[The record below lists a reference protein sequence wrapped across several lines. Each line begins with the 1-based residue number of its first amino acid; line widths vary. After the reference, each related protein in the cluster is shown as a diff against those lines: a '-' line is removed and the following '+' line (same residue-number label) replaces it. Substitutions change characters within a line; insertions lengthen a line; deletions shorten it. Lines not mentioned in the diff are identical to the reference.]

1 MSLSGI
7 ETAQDLMNVLDAI
20 YNNLNTYDTYS
31 SLKLYYNEIQRTST
45 IFKVKEDNTES
56 VVAVLSLEGISTE
69 TKNYLAR
76 LIKSSIVSGDETR
89 VYDVAVGA
97 YIGIDQLMKN
107 ICVSLGVS
115 LSDSFADDNPQ
126 IYSELRGIIEKYY
139 GSVLENNTP
148 YMLRKYANI
157 DESLESYKTFIPMNI
172 IIEFAI
178 YLNNLGLFLTSVNQF
193 TPQLMIGSS
202 FNNNNNI
209 TIMNNKDSKKFIKN
223 YINARWY
230 NRPALSSALKLVDN
244 LFEVYGSEFD
254 DNSVKFYY
262 TNGTSNAYLFEVSNN
277 SYIKNIKYYS
287 GNTGYYLRI
296 NISSESDFIVRG
308 YRAQYQGSEL
318 YTIKDVN
325 EYTANEVVLINN
337 DSDGVNLI
345 CLNSKYLTIPYCS
358 EKFKIG
364 NYIYK
369 RQLFSTKL
377 TPGLVSRY
385 STIPFNIFKYTF
397 INKVYFDYI
406 NKIVNNFGLSN
417 LDDKFLVFSVGHTN
431 DLPSEIDNINIA
443 ALFVIDKNNC
453 KFVSETS
460 YNIFGLNM
468 IINCDFIN
476 FSSDDRDSYTDMSS
490 YYLYDDYSNQY
501 YHVTVSDLLDN
512 DLEYSVYIAGE
523 GDYYN
528 NITKSSKSIAIT
540 KEDLGLATLYY
551 GNYTYINL
559 GQFIENKEP
568 EKLNGL
574 SLIPDSVYPKDV
586 VDSASFSAKYPD
598 WYTYAITNPNIVSGV
613 VDGTNTGSWGACSIS
628 KSVKTQSDAQ
638 NALIMTDDI
647 NDIIKDT
654 DKAIEDDDEE
664 DDPIDPEK
672 DPDTNPNDD
681 KDSKD
686 KGDTPS
692 IEDINNL
699 PNILGAGAVKQYML
713 TASQLSALMSSLNSD
728 SIWTALSKFI
738 SNPINF
744 IISLQAGYLYQHTGA
759 VPNSYIKFGPYTFES
774 CQGTLLNSNFCD
786 INLGTVN
793 LEPYFNNYTD
803 ITETSVSLYLPYVG
817 YVDLDVSKF
826 INGSIKLHA
835 RIDTL
840 TGSIIYYVYSIRDGH
855 EQLLNTFDGN
865 CQMQI
870 PVNSADYSRM
880 YAGLFGTATAAV
892 GGVTSIGSKVSKAFE
907 AYPHQQAIKAI
918 QASNFGQS
926 YGPEPKE
933 VKTPFVRE
941 HIGKHPFM

>member
-20 YNNLNTYDTYS
+20 YNNLDTYDTYS

-45 IFKVKEDNTES
+45 IFKVKDDNTES
-56 VVAVLSLEGISTE
+56 VVAVLSLEGISTD

-76 LIKSSIVSGDETR
+76 LIKSSIVTGDETR

-115 LSDSFADDNPQ
+115 ISDSFADDNPQ
-126 IYSELRGIIEKYY
+126 IYPELRGIIEKYY

-148 YMLRKYANI
+148 YMLRKYTNL
-157 DESLESYKTFIPMNI
+157 DNNLDSYKTFIPMNI

-178 YLNNLGLFLTSVNQF
+178 YLNSLGLFITKVNQF
-193 TPQLMIGSS
+193 MPQLTVGNS
-202 FNNNNNI
+202 FNNNPNI

-223 YINARWY
+223 YINTRWY
-230 NRPALSSALKLVDN
+230 GNSGLSIFFKSLDT
-244 LFEVYGSEFD
+244 LFDVYGSEFD
-254 DNSVKFYY
+254 DNSVKFVYIG
-262 TNGTSNAYLFEVSNN
+262 NDSSIYLFEVSNN
-277 SYIKNIKYYS
+277 CYIYNIANSSGLYSYMLGID
-287 GNTGYYLRI
+287 
-296 NISSESDFIVRG
+296 ISSESDFIVRR
-308 YRAQYQGSEL
+308 YRVFNNSNN
-318 YTIKDVN
+318 TDKNVT
-325 EYTANEVVLINN
+325 EYAANEVVRINDIDN
-337 DSDGVNLI
+337 AVNLI
-345 CLNSKYLTIPYCS
+345 CLSSKYLTIPYCS
-358 EKFKIG
+358 EYF
-364 NYIYK
+364 NESRNDFK

-377 TPGLVSRY
+377 TQSLVSRY
-385 STIPFNIFKYTF
+385 DTVPFNIFKYTF
-397 INKVYFDYI
+397 KEKLYFDYI
-406 NKIVNNFGLSN
+406 NKIVNNFGLNN
-417 LDDKFLVFSVGHTN
+417 LDDKFLVFSVGHTD
-431 DLPSEIDNINIA
+431 DLPSELDKIYDVNIA
-443 ALFVIDKNNC
+443 ALFVIDKDNC
-453 KFVSETS
+453 KFGYIKRSNV
-460 YNIFGLNM
+460 FGLN
-468 IINCDFIN
+468 IIITCDFCN
-476 FSSDDRDSYTDMSS
+476 CSLYNNDLYFYTNS
-490 YYLYDDYSNQY
+490 YYRYNDESNEF
-501 YHVTVSDLLDN
+501 YHLTLSDLSDN
-512 DLEYSVYIAGE
+512 NLEYKVYIAGE

-528 NITKSSKSIAIT
+528 SITKSSESINIT
-540 KEDLGLATLYY
+540 NDDLGLTSLS
-551 GNYTYINL
+551 NSRYTYINL
-559 GQFIENKEP
+559 GQFVENKEP

-586 VDSASFSAKYPD
+586 IDSTSFSAKYPD

-681 KDSKD
+681 PDSKD
-686 KGDTPS
+686 KGDTPV

-713 TASQLSALMSSLNSD
+713 TASQLSALMSNLNSD

-738 SNPINF
+738 SNPMNF

-759 VPNSYIKFGPYTFES
+759 VPNAYIKFGPYTFES

-793 LEPYFNNYTD
+793 LNPYFNNYTD

-892 GGVTSIGSKVSKAFE
+892 GGASIATKPIATLVGDTVSRKL
-907 AYPHQQAIKAI
+907 
-918 QASNFGQS
+918 SDN
-926 YGPEPKE
+926 
-933 VKTPFVRE
+933 E
-941 HIGKHPFM
+941 HIRNGATYLEGTHIPVY

>member
-76 LIKSSIVSGDETR
+76 LIKSSIVSGNETR

-107 ICVSLGVS
+107 ICTSIGVS

-148 YMLRKYANI
+148 YMLRKYTNL
-157 DESLESYKTFIPMNI
+157 DNNLESYKTFIPMNI

-178 YLNNLGLFLTSVNQF
+178 YLNNLGLFITKVNQF
-193 TPQLMIGSS
+193 IPQLMVGSS
-202 FNNNNNI
+202 FSNNNNI
-209 TIMNNKDSKKFIKN
+209 AIMNNKDSKKFIKN
-223 YINARWY
+223 YINTRWH
-230 NRPALSSALKLVDN
+230 DN
-244 LFEVYGSEFD
+244 SRLPVFFKSLDTLFDVYGSEFD
-254 DNSVKFYY
+254 DTSVKFVYISSD
-262 TNGTSNAYLFEVSNN
+262 SNIYLYEVSNN
-277 SYIKNIKYYS
+277 CYIQDIGNASGLHSYILGIH
-287 GNTGYYLRI
+287 
-296 NISSESDFIVRG
+296 ISSESDFIVRR
-308 YRAQYQGSEL
+308 YRVFNNSNN
-318 YTIKDVN
+318 TDKNVT
-325 EYTANEVVLINN
+325 EYTANEVVRINKVN
-337 DSDGVNLI
+337 DDVNLI

-358 EKFKIG
+358 EYFKEG
-364 NYIYK
+364 GDSFK
-369 RQLFSTKL
+369 RKLFSTNL

-385 STIPFNIFKYTF
+385 DTIPFNIFKYTF
-397 INKVYFDYI
+397 RNKIFSDYI
-406 NKIVNNFGLSN
+406 NKITSNFNLNN
-417 LDDKFLVFSVGHTN
+417 LDDKFLVFSVGHTT
-431 DLPSEIDNINIA
+431 DLPDNINDNYFNIA

-453 KFVSETS
+453 KFVSEKRS
-460 YNIFGLNM
+460 IIFGLNRL
-468 IINCDFIN
+468 ITCDFCN
-476 FSSDDRDSYTDMSS
+476 CSLYNNDLYFYTNSN
-490 YYLYDDYSNQY
+490 YLYNNRDEY
-501 YHVTVSDLLDN
+501 YHVTVSDLLGN
-512 DLEYSVYIAGE
+512 ALEYKVYIAGE
-523 GDYYN
+523 GEYYN
-528 NITKSSKSIAIT
+528 SITKTSENIEIT
-540 KEDLGLATLYY
+540 KDDLGLTNLDYRR
-551 GNYTYINL
+551 YTYINL
-559 GQFIENKEP
+559 GQFVENKEP

-586 VDSASFSAKYPD
+586 IDSATFSAKYPD

-613 VDGTNTGSWGACSIS
+613 VDGTNTGTWGACSIS

-647 NDIIKDT
+647 NNIIKDM
-654 DKAIEDDDEE
+654 DKAIDDDDEE

-681 KDSKD
+681 PDSKD

-692 IEDINNL
+692 VEDINNL

-713 TASQLSALMSSLNSD
+713 TASQLSALMSNLNSD

-738 SNPINF
+738 SNPMNF

-793 LEPYFNNYTD
+793 LNPYFNNYTD

-870 PVNSADYSRM
+870 PINSADYSRM
-880 YAGLFGTATAAV
+880 YAGLFGTASAAV
-892 GGVTSIGSKVSKAFE
+892 GGASIATKPIATLVGDTVSRKL
-907 AYPHQQAIKAI
+907 
-918 QASNFGQS
+918 SDN
-926 YGPEPKE
+926 
-933 VKTPFVRE
+933 E
-941 HIGKHPFM
+941 HIRNGANYQEGTHIPIY

>member
-7 ETAQDLMNVLDAI
+7 ETAQDLMNVLDSI

-76 LIKSSIVSGDETR
+76 LIKSSIVSGTEAR

-107 ICVSLGVS
+107 ICTSLGVS

-148 YMLRKYANI
+148 YMLRKYANL
-157 DESLESYKTFIPMNI
+157 DNNLESYKTFIPMNI

-178 YLNNLGLFLTSVNQF
+178 YLNSLGLFLTKINQII
-193 TPQLMIGSS
+193 PQLMVGSS
-202 FNNNNNI
+202 FNNNTNI

-223 YINARWY
+223 YISYKHY
-230 NRPALSSALKLVDN
+230 NYEYLDSCLLLVDN
-244 LFEVYGSEFD
+244 LFDVYGSEFD
-254 DNSVKFYY
+254 DNSVKFVYLDVP
-262 TNGTSNAYLFEVSNN
+262 SNIYLYEVSNN
-277 SYIKNIKYYS
+277 CYIRNI
-287 GNTGYYLRI
+287 GYGYNYDSSELKI
-296 NISSESDFIVRG
+296 YISSESDFILRT
-308 YRAQYQGSEL
+308 YRASNYSEL
-318 YTIKDVN
+318 VTTKSVN
-325 EYTANEVVLINN
+325 EYSANEVIKIGNTYN
-337 DSDGVNLI
+337 DVQLV
-345 CLNSKYLTIPYCS
+345 CLSSKYLTIPYCS
-358 EKFKIG
+358 EEFKISSDRF
-364 NYIYK
+364 K

-385 STIPFNIFKYTF
+385 DTVPFNIFKYTF
-397 INKVYFDYI
+397 SNKIYFDYI
-406 NKIVNNFGLSN
+406 NKIINNFNLSN

-431 DLPSEIDNINIA
+431 DLPSEFDNINIA

-453 KFVSETS
+453 KFVGSKYYTG
-460 YNIFGLNM
+460 FGLNVS
-468 IINCDFIN
+468 ISCDFYN
-476 FSSDDRDSYTDMSS
+476 YSSSNNLYIYTNS
-490 YYLYDDYSNQY
+490 YYNYDDLTGYYS
-501 YHVTVSDLLDN
+501 VTVSDLLDN
-512 DLEYSVYIAGE
+512 NLEYSVYIAGE

-528 NITKSSKSIAIT
+528 SITKNSESIIIT
-540 KEDLGLATLYY
+540 ADDLGLTNLDVSR
-551 GNYTYINL
+551 TYINL
-559 GQFIENKEP
+559 GSFVENKEP

-647 NDIIKDT
+647 NDIIKDM
-654 DKAIEDDDEE
+654 DKAIDDDDEE

-672 DPDTNPNDD
+672 DSDTNPNDD
-681 KDSKD
+681 PDSKD

-692 IEDINNL
+692 VEDINNL

-713 TASQLSALMSSLNSD
+713 TASQLSALMSNLNSD

-738 SNPINF
+738 SNPMNF
-744 IISLQAGYLYQHTGA
+744 IISLQAGYLYQHNGA
-759 VPNSYIKFGPYTFES
+759 VPNSYIRFGPYTFES

-793 LEPYFNNYTD
+793 LNPYFNNYTD
-803 ITETSVSLYLPYVG
+803 ITETSISLYLPYVG

-855 EQLLNTFDGN
+855 EQLLSTFDGN

-870 PVNSADYSRM
+870 PINSADYSRM
-880 YAGLFGTATAAV
+880 YAGLFGTATAASA
-892 GGVTSIGSKVSKAFE
+892 GIIGSAISTPKSAERLAHLFKLQEEQRKLASK
-907 AYPHQQAIKAI
+907 QRLD
-918 QASNFGQS
+918 NWD
-926 YGPEPKE
+926 
-933 VKTPFVRE
+933 
-941 HIGKHPFM
+941 GK

>member
-76 LIKSSIVSGDETR
+76 LIKSSIVSGTEAR

-157 DESLESYKTFIPMNI
+157 DNNLESYKTFIPMNI

-178 YLNNLGLFLTSVNQF
+178 YLNSLGLFLTKINQIV
-193 TPQLMIGSS
+193 PQLTVGNS

-223 YINARWY
+223 YINYVRY
-230 NRPALSSALKLVDN
+230 NDESLDRYLLLVDT
-244 LFEVYGSEFD
+244 LFDVYGSEFD
-254 DNSVKFYY
+254 DNSVKFVYID
-262 TNGTSNAYLFEVSNN
+262 GPSAMYLYEVSNN
-277 SYIKNIKYYS
+277 CYINNISY
-287 GNTGYYLRI
+287 GYNYDSSELKI
-296 NISSESDFIVRG
+296 YISSESDFIVRT
-308 YRAQYQGSEL
+308 YRVYNYSEL
-318 YTIKDVN
+318 NTTKDVN
-325 EYTANEVVLINN
+325 EYSANEVIKIGNTSN
-337 DSDGVNLI
+337 DVELV
-345 CLNSKYLTIPYCS
+345 CLSSKYLTIPYCS
-358 EKFKIG
+358 EEFRIG
-364 NYIYK
+364 SDIFK

-377 TPGLVSRY
+377 TTGLVSRY
-385 STIPFNIFKYTF
+385 DTLPFNIFKYTF
-397 INKVYFDYI
+397 INKIYFDYI
-406 NKIVNNFGLSN
+406 NKIINNFSLSN
-417 LDDKFLVFSVGHTN
+417 LDDKFLVFSAGHTN

-453 KFVSETS
+453 KFVGIKNYTG
-460 YNIFGLNM
+460 FGLNVG
-468 IINCDFIN
+468 ISCDLYN
-476 FSSDDRDSYTDMSS
+476 YSS
-490 YYLYDDYSNQY
+490 YNKNLYMFTNSYYNYDDTNGYYS
-501 YHVTVSDLLDN
+501 VTVSDLLDN
-512 DLEYSVYIAGE
+512 NLEYSVYIAGE

-528 NITKSSKSIAIT
+528 SITKNSESIIIT
-540 KEDLGLATLYY
+540 ADDLGLTNLDRS
-551 GNYTYINL
+551 GTYINL
-559 GQFIENKEP
+559 GQFVENKEP
-568 EKLNGL
+568 ERLNGL
-574 SLIPDSVYPKDV
+574 SLIPNSVYPKDV
-586 VDSASFSAKYPD
+586 IDSASFSAKYPD

-638 NALIMTDDI
+638 NALIMIDDI
-647 NDIIKDT
+647 NDIIKDM
-654 DKAIEDDDEE
+654 DKAIDDDDEE

-681 KDSKD
+681 PDSKD

-692 IEDINNL
+692 VEDINNL

-713 TASQLSALMSSLNSD
+713 TASQLSALMSNLNSD

-793 LEPYFNNYTD
+793 LNPYFNNYTD

-870 PVNSADYSRM
+870 PINSADYSRM
-880 YAGLFGTATAAV
+880 YAGLFGTAAATV
-892 GGVTSIGSKVSKAFE
+892 GGVTSIGSTVSKAFE

>member
-45 IFKVKEDNTES
+45 IFKVKDDNTES

-76 LIKSSIVSGDETR
+76 LIKSSIVTGDETR

-107 ICVSLGVS
+107 ICTSLGVS
-115 LSDSFADDNPQ
+115 ISDSFADDNPQ

-148 YMLRKYANI
+148 YMLRKYSNL
-157 DESLESYKTFIPMNI
+157 DNNLESYKTFIPLNI
-172 IIEFAI
+172 IVEFAI
-178 YLNNLGLFLTSVNQF
+178 YLNSLGLFNVPVNILSPQF
-193 TPQLMIGSS
+193 LAPGVQFRDNKYISIL
-202 FNNNNNI
+202 
-209 TIMNNKDSKKFIKN
+209 NNKDSKKFIIDW
-223 YINARWY
+223 INTY
-230 NRPALSSALKLVDN
+230 PYSDDNRAGILN
-244 LFEVYGSEFD
+244 LLDSLFDLYGSEFD
-254 DNSVKFYY
+254 DTSIKFV
-262 TNGTSNAYLFEVSNN
+262 NVNPPNASSIYLCEVSNN
-277 SYIKNIKYYS
+277 SYIIDKSFIRDNYKYYMQVS
-287 GNTGYYLRI
+287 SDDDFVVRIYFVSNT
-296 NISSESDFIVRG
+296 SSSKQV
-308 YRAQYQGSEL
+308 
-318 YTIKDVN
+318 K
-325 EYTANEVVLINN
+325 EYTKNTVV
-337 DSDGVNLI
+337 D
-345 CLNSKYLTIPYCS
+345 LNSYMGDITTICVKNKYLVVPYCS
-358 EKFKIG
+358 EEFYSVG
-364 NYIYK
+364 SYYK

-385 STIPFNIFKYTF
+385 NTIPFDAFRYTF
-397 INKVYFDYI
+397 SNRDYRYYLDL
-406 NKIVNNFGLSN
+406 IVSNFNLSN
-417 LDDKFLVFSVGHTN
+417 LDDKFIGLNLGNTS
-431 DLPSEIDNINIA
+431 DLEKGDYPFNIA
-443 ALFVIDKNNC
+443 ALFVIDKYNC
-453 KFVSETS
+453 KFT
-460 YNIFGLNM
+460 G
-468 IINCDFIN
+468 
-476 FSSDDRDSYTDMSS
+476 
-490 YYLYDDYSNQY
+490 YSNKRNLGIYSYIESDY
-501 YHVTVSDLLDN
+501 YNYSLINDNNYYYIGRLYNFNDYNNYGNLTVTNLDGN
-512 DLEYSVYIAGE
+512 DLNYVVYIAGA
-523 GDYYN
+523 GGYFKQLN
-528 NITKSSKSIAIT
+528 KSSKSLSVT
-540 KEDLGLATLYY
+540 KEELELNNLSSYNTSF
-551 GNYTYINL
+551 INL
-559 GQFIENKEP
+559 GQFIENKES

-574 SLIPDSVYPKDV
+574 SLIPNSVYPKDV

-598 WYTYAITNPNIVSGV
+598 WYTYAITNPNIISGV
-613 VDGTNTGSWGACSIS
+613 VDGTNTGTWGACSIS

-672 DPDTNPNDD
+672 DPDTKPNDD

-692 IEDINNL
+692 VEDINNL

-713 TASQLSALMSSLNSD
+713 TASQLSALMSNLNSD

-793 LEPYFNNYTD
+793 LTPYFNNYTD

-817 YVDLDVSKF
+817 YVELDVSKF

-835 RIDTL
+835 RVDTL

-870 PVNSADYSRM
+870 PINSADYSRM

-892 GGVTSIGSKVSKAFE
+892 GGVTSIGSAVNKAFE

-926 YGPEPKE
+926 YGNEPKE

>member
-31 SLKLYYNEIQRTST
+31 SLKLYYNDIQRTST

-76 LIKSSIVSGDETR
+76 LIKSSIVSGTEAR

-178 YLNNLGLFLTSVNQF
+178 YLNSLGLFNSPEKNYVANLVPDHVKFSELPYNKVLNKYDF
-193 TPQLMIGSS
+193 K
-202 FNNNNNI
+202 NNI
-209 TIMNNKDSKKFIKN
+209 KDFFTVYKELYAKNDSYVTVERFMKAVNTIFEIYDTEIRDDTLKFICFSG
-223 YINARWY
+223 YHT
-230 NRPALSSALKLVDN
+230 SSAPGYVK
-244 LFEVYGSEFD
+244 LFE
-254 DNSVKFYY
+254 
-262 TNGTSNAYLFEVSNN
+262 
-277 SYIKNIKYYS
+277 
-287 GNTGYYLRI
+287 
-296 NISSESDFIVRG
+296 
-308 YRAQYQGSEL
+308 
-318 YTIKDVN
+318 
-325 EYTANEVVLINN
+325 
-337 DSDGVNLI
+337 
-345 CLNSKYLTIPYCS
+345 
-358 EKFKIG
+358 
-364 NYIYK
+364 
-369 RQLFSTKL
+369 
-377 TPGLVSRY
+377 
-385 STIPFNIFKYTF
+385 
-397 INKVYFDYI
+397 
-406 NKIVNNFGLSN
+406 
-417 LDDKFLVFSVGHTN
+417 
-431 DLPSEIDNINIA
+431 
-443 ALFVIDKNNC
+443 IDKNC
-453 KFVSETS
+453 YFETDTNTNNTFNS
-460 YNIFGLNM
+460 YLKIGCDNNFIIRDYMYYESDGTTKKSIIENKASNNYIVEFTGQIDILGWKGLSTDYYFKTFAAERDDYKSYGSIGNIPINKSFDLSLYDKLNINELKLGLFSPISSKLDDLISHFSISFSSN
-468 IINCDFIN
+468 DFIEIGFKAYN
-476 FSSDDRDSYTDMSS
+476 NNGLIENPTELVLFIIRDCKQITISNSSIANFPSMERLIAPFYSITTLDNLKYWFSSNQLYYTIDGGNSKG
-490 YYLYDDYSNQY
+490 NK
-501 YHVTVSDLLDN
+501 LDFN
-512 DLEYSVYIAGE
+512 ETTKIEVYAYKD
-523 GDYYN
+523 GDYYSN
-528 NITKSSKSIAIT
+528 TINTNSLELRWTDIFPVSFNLPARFYNIGSYKK
-540 KEDLGLATLYY
+540 
-551 GNYTYINL
+551 
-559 GQFIENKEP
+559 IEEP
-568 EKLNGL
+568 EKLSGL

-598 WYTYAITNPNIVSGV
+598 WYTYAITNPNTVSGV

-647 NDIIKDT
+647 NNIIKDM
-654 DKAIEDDDEE
+654 DKAIDDDDEE

-681 KDSKD
+681 PDSKD

-692 IEDINNL
+692 VEDINNL

-713 TASQLSALMSSLNSD
+713 TASQLSALMSNLNSD

-738 SNPINF
+738 SNPMNF

-793 LEPYFNNYTD
+793 LNPYFNNYTD

-870 PVNSADYSRM
+870 PINSADYSRM

-892 GGVTSIGSKVSKAFE
+892 GGASVATKPIATLVGDTVSRKL
-907 AYPHQQAIKAI
+907 
-918 QASNFGQS
+918 SDN
-926 YGPEPKE
+926 
-933 VKTPFVRE
+933 E
-941 HIGKHPFM
+941 HIRNGATYQEGTRVPVY